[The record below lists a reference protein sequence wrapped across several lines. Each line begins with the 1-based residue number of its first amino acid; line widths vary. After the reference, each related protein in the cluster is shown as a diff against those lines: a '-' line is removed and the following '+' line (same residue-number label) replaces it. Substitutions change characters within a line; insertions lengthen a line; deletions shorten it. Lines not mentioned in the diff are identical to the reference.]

1 MNDAPV
7 APAQLVLE
15 YLKVLLSPQVVAG
28 AVTFTVL
35 FYFRNQIRAVFDRIK
50 IKFPGGTELSTS
62 QATTIDGTEKPLP
75 NPPKDVSANLPL
87 PPNLNQQQLKQV
99 EELLQA
105 ERVRSYLWEYRYLN
119 YFLAFHTQH
128 VLDWIASL
136 SSRTTFMLF
145 DTIWLPAIPSAEERR
160 AVITAL
166 QAHSLIQIENELIV
180 ITPKGREY
188 IQWRGALPKP
198 KA

>member
-1 MNDAPV
+1 MNDAPI
-7 APAQLVLE
+7 ATAQLVLE

-28 AVTFTVL
+28 VVAFTVL
-35 FYFRNQIRAVFDRIK
+35 FCFRNQIRAVFDRIK

-62 QATTIDGTEKPLP
+62 QATKIDETEKPLP
-75 NPPKDVSANLPL
+75 NPPKDASANLPL
-87 PPNLNQQQLKQV
+87 PPNLDQQQQKKV

-105 ERVRSYLWEYRYLN
+105 ERARSYLWEYRYLN
-119 YFLAFHTQH
+119 YFLALHTQH

-145 DTIWLPAIPSAEERR
+145 DTIWLPAIPSAVERR

-166 QAHSLIQIENELIV
+166 QAHSLIQIENDLVE

-188 IQWRGALPKP
+188 IQWRGPLPQP
-198 KA
+198 KV